1 MDVYRTEEEQVAAI
15 QRWWQENYKV
25 VIAAILLA
33 VASFGAWKWY
43 QHYQREQSLAAAAL
57 YEGMMKSAQEILA
70 GGPAAADAV
79 ARMQRAGE
87 TLISDHEGSVYS
99 QYGALL
105 LAGNAAE
112 VDDYAGAEKY
122 LRIALAVGGGDG
134 TRVIIEN
141 RLARVLSA
149 QGKYDDALAVLAA
162 DVPEQLLSV
171 REETR
176 GDVYLAQGKRVEARA
191 AYLKAKDAQPE
202 IEEGRGFLTMK
213 LDYVAGE

>member
-141 RLARVLSA
+141 RLARVRRASMTMRLPCSRQTFRSNCCLFA
-149 QGKYDDALAVLAA
+149 RKPAVTFIWHKANVL
-162 DVPEQLLSV
+162 
-171 REETR
+171 
-176 GDVYLAQGKRVEARA
+176 KRAR
-191 AYLKAKDAQPE
+191 
-202 IEEGRGFLTMK
+202 RT
-213 LDYVAGE
+213 